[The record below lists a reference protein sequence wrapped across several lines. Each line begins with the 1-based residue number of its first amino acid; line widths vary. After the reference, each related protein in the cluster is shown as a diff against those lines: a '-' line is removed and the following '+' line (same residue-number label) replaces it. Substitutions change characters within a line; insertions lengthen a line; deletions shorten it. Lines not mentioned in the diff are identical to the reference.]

1 MPPHFYG
8 EMAKTELGCQVL
20 QEKGHFAEFA
30 QFIRQHSREY
40 EDIDII
46 MKLKSIL
53 WAVVSKHYYLLV
65 SLLTLRDAGSRRC
78 SGGRSTLS
86 GGGRDYTDNIGDSGG
101 IAYPCSSR
109 VCLEMF
115 SLVTHSSFPQ
125 NVLYCTRSYFLNI
138 PGR

>member
-1 MPPHFYG
+1 VPPHFYG

-40 EDIDII
+40 EDNDII

-53 WAVVSKHYYLLV
+53 WAVVSKYHHLPV
-65 SLLTLRDAGSRRC
+65 SLLTLWDAGSRRC
-78 SGGRSTLS
+78 SGGWSTLS
-86 GGGRDYTDNIGDSGG
+86 GRRRDYTDDLGDSGG
-101 IAYPCSSR
+101 VTYPCSSR

-115 SLVTHSSFPQ
+115 SLLTHSSFPQ
-125 NVLYCTRSYFLNI
+125 NVLYCTRSCFFNI
-138 PGR
+138 PRR